1 MIILSMWNCVYARF
15 LVKLKCFPACNML
28 MRLRSAGFIAK
39 TVIKFSN
46 TLLLSWHIALCPR
59 LERTLQCELRY
70 LASHMNVLIKL
81 PRQYKN
87 VFAANGE

>member
-28 MRLRSAGFIAK
+28 KRLWSGGFIAK
-39 TVIKFSN
+39 SLMKFSN
-46 TLLLSWHIALCPR
+46 TLLLSGHIVFCPK
-59 LERTLQCELRY
+59 LERTLQCALGH
-70 LASHMNVLIKL
+70 LASHMYVLIKL
-81 PRQYKN
+81 PRQCKN